1 MKFQILP
8 NWADTAEAFEDVDP
22 PRRERRLYGHSILK
36 TETYSKYSQHIR
48 HIRQLHIN
56 IRKLKLTY
64 MA

>member
-8 NWADTAEAFEDVDP
+8 NGADTAEAFEDVDP

-48 HIRQLHIN
+48 ENLLRFPKAN
-56 IRKLKLTY
+56 KYKN
-64 MA
+64 